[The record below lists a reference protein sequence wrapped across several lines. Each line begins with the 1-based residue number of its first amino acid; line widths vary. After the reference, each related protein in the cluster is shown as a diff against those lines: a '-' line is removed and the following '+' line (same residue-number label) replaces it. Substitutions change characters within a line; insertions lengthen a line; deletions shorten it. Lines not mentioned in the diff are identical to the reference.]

1 MRALPENEH
10 TTSVYEQWFAAALGA
25 VDLGMIT
32 EEKQPDWTQPP
43 LIRAAILALPGDLAE
58 KHLGKFANNLFIK
71 MSGAKPHVKFNYLK
85 AGFQIVGDHKQA
97 AEAKKVFDYY
107 RDLVT
112 EIKLDAVP
120 DMASGSSR
128 VGHGRAFGLFVNI
141 RHTRDIERESGG
153 FGRYLQNQNSMAYS
167 YNYGRPTA
175 DYRDRFESAARSA
188 LKEHFEVISVTFQD
202 EKVHSRATDEFG
214 WRFTPYAYILLKP
227 RGPQVDKIPP
237 LRLDLDF
244 LDTSGYVVM
253 PVESPAVPID
263 ARDSTGDPRPIEKL
277 TVTQTLDERQ
287 ADKGVLILEVKAT
300 GVGLIPE
307 LNDLCTVAPPGFEVA
322 KSEDQGLAVKK
333 FEEDA
338 DKNGIVS
345 ERTWELTLKAQ
356 AGQAELP
363 KTFQFASVKTPAK
376 EVIYQRYNDADLATV
391 GHEVSLEKTYGTPRS
406 RRGWLLAAGV
416 AILVISVAVAILVAR
431 RRKTP
436 ATKEGLP
443 ERLDS
448 FIAAAL
454 LREVGERPDL
464 TPLSRAELD
473 QDLAAIEHYHF
484 SGEANGQ
491 PPPDLQKL
499 VEKWTNAVPGSGS
512 PA

>member
-1 MRALPENEH
+1 M
-10 TTSVYEQWFAAALGA
+10 
-25 VDLGMIT
+25 
-32 EEKQPDWTQPP
+32 
-43 LIRAAILALPGDLAE
+43 
-58 KHLGKFANNLFIK
+58 
-71 MSGAKPHVKFNYLK
+71 
-85 AGFQIVGDHKQA
+85 
-97 AEAKKVFDYY
+97 FDYY
-107 RDLVT
+107 KDLVT
-112 EIKLDAVP
+112 EIKLDAVRRH
-120 DMASGSSR
+120 GSTR
-128 VGHGRAFGLFVNI
+128 VGHGRPFGLFVNI
-141 RHTRDIERESGG
+141 RHTRDIERRDRRVRPLPAEPEQHGVLLQLRPTD
-153 FGRYLQNQNSMAYS
+153 GRLPRPVRG
-167 YNYGRPTA
+167 GRPQ
-175 DYRDRFESAARSA
+175 A

-244 LDTSGYVVM
+244 LDTSGYVVL

-376 EVIYQRYNDADLATV
+376 EVIYQRDNDADLATV

-406 RRGWLLAAGV
+406 RRAWLLMAGV
-416 AILVISVAVAILVAR
+416 AVLIISVAGRVPHRAAAENR
-431 RRKTP
+431 RRPRKDCPSVSTHSS
-436 ATKEGLP
+436 LRHCF
-443 ERLDS
+443 ERS
-448 FIAAAL
+448 A
-454 LREVGERPDL
+454 
-464 TPLSRAELD
+464 
-473 QDLAAIEHYHF
+473 
-484 SGEANGQ
+484 SGR
-491 PPPDLQKL
+491 
-499 VEKWTNAVPGSGS
+499 T
-512 PA
+512 